1 VRGYATEQITDEF
14 RKEKIMNEKKF
25 FRGTGRFLITLA
37 SFALA
42 LALVGAQPAFA
53 QQKVEPITL
62 NFAAFIP
69 GSHPEITG
77 FTKGFVNMA
86 VELSKGRLAFKFRG
100 GPETF
105 ATPDLPKVT
114 QSGIVDFSINLAGVA
129 ETVCPGVGATILSR
143 ISVEDERK
151 NGTYAYM
158 DQLCNKGGLHYMGR
172 LTPAN
177 DLQFFQLFLNKK
189 VEKSEDLKKLRIGT
203 ATAARALTEGWG
215 AAVVN
220 LQMTDYYTAMERNTV
235 DGVSGST
242 LTNWVNSG
250 CQAVTK
256 YLALPGYL
264 QSSGFV
270 MMNLN
275 AWNKLSPDL
284 KQVITDAMA
293 YSEKVNAEIWA
304 EDKAKSMQKLKDA
317 KVEVYNVPPDTAKW
331 LVDTAYE
338 ASWAFQQKRFPDVT
352 PRLKALLLGG
362 K

>member
-1 VRGYATEQITDEF
+1 MN
-14 RKEKIMNEKKF
+14 KKIFQN
-25 FRGTGRFLITLA
+25 TGCILSVFGC
-37 SFALA
+37 FALVMA
-42 LALVGAQPAFA
+42 LFGTLPAFA

-69 GSHPEITG
+69 GSHPEIIG
-77 FTKGFVNMA
+77 FHKGFVNKA

-129 ETVCPGVGATILSR
+129 ETVCPGVGATTLSR
-143 ISVEDERK
+143 IPVEEERK

-189 VEKSEDLKKLRIGT
+189 VEKPEDLKKLKIGT

-220 LQMTDYYTAMERNTV
+220 LQMTDYFTAMERNTV
-235 DGVSGST
+235 DGVSSST

-250 CQAVTK
+250 GQAVTK
-256 YLALPGYL
+256 YLALPGYF

-275 AWNKLSPDL
+275 AWNKLPPDL
-284 KQVITDAMA
+284 QRAITDAMA

-304 EDKAKSMQKLKDA
+304 EDKAKSMQKLRDA
-317 KVEVYNVPPDTAKW
+317 KVEIYNLSPDTAKW
-331 LVDTAYE
+331 FVDTAYT
-338 ASWAFQQKRFPDVT
+338 ATWAYQMKRFPDAT
-352 PRLKALLLGG
+352 PRFKELLSGG

>member
-1 VRGYATEQITDEF
+1 MNKKKLFKNSGRIVPIINCLILIATT
-14 RKEKIMNEKKF
+14 
-25 FRGTGRFLITLA
+25 A
-37 SFALA
+37 
-42 LALVGAQPAFA
+42 GAQPALA
-53 QQKVEPITL
+53 QLTAPKAEPVTI

-69 GSHPEITG
+69 GSHPEMIG
-77 FTKGFVNMA
+77 FNKGFVSKA

-143 ISVEDERK
+143 ISVEEERK
-151 NGTYAYM
+151 KGTYAYM

-189 VEKSEDLKKLRIGT
+189 VEKPEDLKKLRIGT

-264 QSSGFV
+264 QSSGFI

-275 AWNKLSPDL
+275 AWNKLPPDL
-284 KQVITDAMA
+284 QQAITDAMA

-304 EDKAKSMQKLKDA
+304 EDKAKSMQRLKDG
-317 KVEVYNVPPDTAKW
+317 KVEIYNLPPDTAKW
-331 LVDTAYE
+331 LVDTAYT
-338 ASWAFQQKRFPDVT
+338 ATWAYQMKRFPDVT
-352 PRLKALLLGG
+352 PRLKELLSGG

>member
-1 VRGYATEQITDEF
+1 MKKGKLSKSVRC
-14 RKEKIMNEKKF
+14 
-25 FRGTGRFLITLA
+25 FLSVA
-37 SFALA
+37 GC
-42 LALVGAQPAFA
+42 LALVIALTGTESALA
-53 QQKVEPITL
+53 QQKVEPITI

-69 GSHPEITG
+69 GSHPEMIG
-77 FTKGFVNMA
+77 FTKGFVNKA

-105 ATPDLPKVT
+105 ATVDLPKVT

-143 ISVEDERK
+143 ISVDEERR

-158 DQLCNKGGLHYMGR
+158 DQVCNKGGLHYMGR

-177 DLQFFQLFLNKK
+177 DLQFFNLFLNKK
-189 VEKSEDLKKLRIGT
+189 VERPEDFKKLRIGT

-242 LTNWVNSG
+242 LTNWVTSG

-264 QSSGFV
+264 QSSGLI

-275 AWNKLSPDL
+275 TWNKLPSDL
-284 KQVITDAMA
+284 QQVITNAMIN
-293 YSEKVNAEIWA
+293 SEKVNAELWT
-304 EDKAKSMQKLKDA
+304 EDKAKGMQKLKEA
-317 KVEVYNVPPDTAKW
+317 KVEIYNLPPDTAKW

-338 ASWAFQQKRFPDVT
+338 ATWAYQMKRFPNET
-352 PRLKALLLGG
+352 PRLKQLLSGG